1 MPEFTVN
8 ASRVDPYKNF
18 KFRVKWDGAYVAG
31 VSKVSP
37 LKRTT
42 EVVKHR
48 DGGDPSTSHKSPGR
62 TEYEAITLE
71 RGVTFDVA
79 FEQWANKVWDYQ
91 NAQAQSASQEV
102 SLKDFRKDII
112 IDFFNEAGQKVISY
126 HVYRCWVS
134 EYQAL
139 PDLDANANA
148 VAIQHIKLENEGW
161 DRDPSVV
168 EVAEPSFDG

>member
-1 MPEFTVN
+1 MVQFSVN
-8 ASRVDPYKNF
+8 AQRFDPYKNF
-18 KFRVKWDGAYVAG
+18 KFQVFFEGSTKPVAG
-31 VSKVSP
+31 VSKVGG

-48 DGGDPSTSHKSPGR
+48 EGGDPSSTRKSPGR

-71 RGVTFDVA
+71 RGVTHDTE
-79 FEQWANKVWDYQ
+79 FEKWASKVWNYG
-91 NAQAQSASQEV
+91 SV
-102 SLKDFRKDII
+102 SLKDFRKNII
-112 IDFFNEAGQKVISY
+112 IEIYNEAGQLAIRYK
-126 HVYRCWVS
+126 VYRCWVS

-161 DRDPSVV
+161 ERDIEVPEPS
-168 EVAEPSFDG
+168 EPSFT